1 MVAIAAGMQ
10 RLLFVFAAVS
20 LFGGSGCSSDL
31 TDGGNGGDGNGG
43 GSSLGGGSSVSND
56 LPCDIATILSD
67 HCVSCHSG
75 SNPAASVP
83 LTSYAELMATSPAY
97 PTQTVATRALARMM
111 DATFPMPPAG
121 AIPADQIAAFQ
132 AWITAGTPK
141 GDCGSAGGGGGD
153 PTAVQCT
160 SNQYWHGEEG
170 RDMDPGQACI
180 ACHEKGG
187 GGGEEDEGGPPLG
200 FAGTVYPTL
209 HEPDDCLATTG
220 LEGVTVFV
228 TDANG
233 NTFEEPVRTSS
244 GNFMALETYVAMPIT
259 AEVRKNG
266 KAIKMMAPVDS
277 GDCNACH
284 TVQGTDGAAGRII
297 APE

>member
-1 MVAIAAGMQ
+1 M
-10 RLLFVFAAVS
+10 RNFLLFFGAIS
-20 LFGGSGCSSDL
+20 LAGSLSGCDSSL
-31 TDGGNGGDGNGG
+31 TDGEGGNGDG
-43 GSSLGGGSSVSND
+43 GSSLGGGSSVAND
-56 LPCDIATILSD
+56 LPCDVAQILSD
-67 HCVSCHSG
+67 HCVSCHAG
-75 SNPAASVP
+75 SNPAASVA
-83 LTSYAELMATSPAY
+83 LTSYAELTAMSPAY

-111 DATFPMPPAG
+111 DATFPMPPSG
-121 AIPADQIAAFQ
+121 LVSADQITAFQ
-132 AWITAGTPK
+132 AWIDAGTPQ
-141 GDCGSAGGGGGD
+141 GDCASTTPDD
-153 PTAVQCT
+153 PTKVQCT
-160 SNQYWHGEEG
+160 SNQFWHGDEG
-170 RDMDPGQACI
+170 KDMNPGQACI

-187 GGGEEDEGGPPLG
+187 GGGEEDEHGPPLG

-244 GNFMALETYVAMPIT
+244 GNFMALETYVALPIT

-266 KAIKMMAPVDS
+266 KSIKMMAPVDS
-277 GDCNACH
+277 GDCNSCH
-284 TVQGTDGAAGRII
+284 TVQGDNGAAGRII